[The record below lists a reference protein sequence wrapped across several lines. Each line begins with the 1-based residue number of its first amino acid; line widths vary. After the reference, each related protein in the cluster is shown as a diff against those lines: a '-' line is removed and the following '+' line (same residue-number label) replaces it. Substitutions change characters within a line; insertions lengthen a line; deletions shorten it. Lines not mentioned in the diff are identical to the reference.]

1 MSETAYPVIAG
12 RAALS
17 AVGDR
22 ADECFDRLVAG
33 ESGIGPL
40 VAYPVERFGVRHA
53 YQVSEPARR
62 EREHLL
68 ATQLLVKAIRDAADD
83 AGLGSLRDVPVIVGT
98 GLGESRT
105 VESAWLDGKPLD
117 EAEASLVEGVRLG
130 TDAEDVQVFSNA
142 CSASLYAL
150 AAACDLIVAGTA
162 DTVVVAGV
170 DVLSQSMFG
179 LLDRVHLESPQSVR
193 PFDAARLGVIM
204 GDGAAAVVLRRQEA
218 GDGTPLPAGSIAVRG
233 VTLGCDAFHATA
245 PDDTGIEHTIRA
257 AHAAA
262 GIEPGDLDA
271 VYAHG
276 TGTVLND
283 QAEAAA
289 LARVIPGTVPVTS
302 VKGAT
307 GHTSGGSGLFSLCMA
322 IQTLRG
328 GRLPGTHGLEE
339 VDAAAAGL
347 SLSAA
352 ARELADPRLVQVDAF
367 GFGGLN
373 AVAILER
380 DPRPEVLAEAWGRTD
395 RSAATAEVTPEVTSA
410 PADAAPGSAEA
421 RVPLLTGPYGSV
433 EILAQGLCFPDD
445 GVHDLAGLSAPSQ
458 PGGEPF
464 DLRGAVGR
472 KGFRTMT
479 PATRVAM
486 VAAANAVGGR
496 WAPGSRDA
504 GGAFFDGGLR
514 RGIVAASAHGN
525 TATVCEVASL
535 IDTEGVP
542 AASALELPNASRN
555 VLAATAAIRLGVTG
569 PCLTM
574 DTGMSGGWDALR
586 WAVHLITSGRCDEV
600 LYLVAEAPS
609 VQVAALTGNELA
621 HGSVAL
627 LLGRPG
633 AARGPVTGGRPAQVP
648 AGPAHAQPAH
658 QNTGIFGVTA
668 TLGAA
673 LAVVGALVGDQ
684 DGATIEG
691 PAGTW
696 QVATR

>member
-1 MSETAYPVIAG
+1 MSETATAYPVIAG
-12 RAALS
+12 GAALS
-17 AVGDR
+17 AIGDR
-22 ADECFDRLVAG
+22 ADECFERLVAG
-33 ESGIGPL
+33 ESGVGPL

-53 YQVSEPARR
+53 YQVSEPPRR

-68 ATQLLVKAIRDAADD
+68 ASQLLVTAIRDAADD
-83 AGLGSLRDVPVIVGT
+83 AGLASLRDIPVIIGT

-117 EAEASLVEGVRLG
+117 EAEASLVEGVRLA

-150 AAACDLIVAGTA
+150 AAGCDLIVAGTA

-179 LLDRVHLESPQSVR
+179 LLDRVHMDPPRSVR

-204 GDGAAAVVLRRQEA
+204 GDGAAAVVLRRAET
-218 GDGTPLPAGSIAVRG
+218 DGTTPPAEGTIAVRG

-262 GIEPGDLDA
+262 GIAPEDLDA

-289 LARVIPGTVPVTS
+289 LSRTIPGTVPVTS

-322 IQTLRG
+322 VQTLRRG
-328 GRLPGTHGLEE
+328 QLPGTHGLEE
-339 VDAAAAGL
+339 VDPAAAGL
-347 SLSAA
+347 SLSAES
-352 ARELADPRLVQVDAF
+352 RELDDPRLVQVDAF

-373 AVAILER
+373 AVAIVER
-380 DPRPEVLAEAWGRTD
+380 DPRPEALARAWDRTGEP
-395 RSAATAEVTPEVTSA
+395 ATAEPA
-410 PADAAPGSAEA
+410 PATAAVTAEPA
-421 RVPLLTGPYGSV
+421 PAPALLTGPYGDV
-433 EILAQGLCFPDD
+433 EILASGLCFPDD
-445 GVHDLAGLSAPSQ
+445 GVHDLAGLTAPSQ

-496 WAPGSRDA
+496 WVPGSRE
-504 GGAFFDGGLR
+504 GGSAFFDDGLR

-525 TATVCEVASL
+525 TATVCEVAGL

-542 AASALELPNASRN
+542 STSALELPNASRN

-574 DTGMSGGWDALR
+574 DTGMAGGWDALR

-633 AARGPVTGGRPAQVP
+633 AARAAAAEATGEQSAPRPP
-648 AGPAHAQPAH
+648 RG
-658 QNTGIFGVTA
+658 NTGIFGVPA

-673 LAVVGALVGDQ
+673 LAVAWALAEPD
-684 DGATIEG
+684 
-691 PAGTW
+691 PAGPTVLDGPTGSW